1 MSAPKLATLLSLLEV
16 ECGAESDMKF
26 RLTYEGE
33 LRPTQREP
41 IDNQRNPLAEHKH
54 QIRRKFHNQLKH
66 LWATDRF
73 LSRYRISPENP
84 NIGKKR
90 KAAADSMFAMWAPS
104 EDEKEALVDVVAA
117 RHATLG
123 YRFVPLVTVYFDLL
137 CSLHILFLR
146 HDVPGSAIQAGD
158 IDNRIKTLI
167 DSLRVPQYQEE
178 LVGEDACPRE
188 GEDPFF
194 CLLQD
199 DNQVSGFAVETDTL
213 LDPPDGSGDDRKVK
227 IVVTVELRP
236 YYATPFNLSF
246 V

>member
-1 MSAPKLATLLSLLEV
+1 
-16 ECGAESDMKF
+16 MKF

-33 LRPTQREP
+33 LRPTQRDP
-41 IDNQRNPLAEHKH
+41 VGSQRNPLAEHKH
-54 QIRRKFHNQLKH
+54 LIRRRFHKQLKH

-73 LSRYRISPENP
+73 LSRYRISPDNP
-84 NIGKKR
+84 NIGENR
-90 KAAADSMFAMWAPS
+90 TAAADSMFAMWAPA
-104 EDEKEALVDVVAA
+104 EDENKPLVDVVAA
-117 RHATLG
+117 RHAVLG
-123 YRFVPLVTVYFDLL
+123 YRFVPLVTEYFDLS
-137 CSLHILFLR
+137 CSLYILFLR
-146 HDVPGSAIQAGD
+146 HDIPGSAIQAGD

-167 DSLRVPQYQEE
+167 DALRVPQNQEE
-178 LVGEDACPRE
+178 LVQEDVCPME

-199 DNQVSGFAVETDTL
+199 DNLVSGFTVETDTL
-213 LDPPDGSGDDRKVK
+213 LDPPHGSGDDRKVK

>member
-1 MSAPKLATLLSLLEV
+1 
-16 ECGAESDMKF
+16 MKF

-41 IDNQRNPLAEHKH
+41 IDNQRNPLAVHKH
-54 QIRRKFHNQLKH
+54 LIRRRFHKQLKH

-73 LSRYRISPENP
+73 LSQYRISPNNP
-84 NIGKKR
+84 NIGEAR
-90 KAAADSMFAMWAPS
+90 RAAADSMFAMWAPC
-104 EDEKEALVDVVAA
+104 EDEEKPLVDVVAS
-117 RHATLG
+117 RHTAFG
-123 YRFVPLVTVYFDLL
+123 YQFVPLVTEYFDLL

-167 DSLRVPQYQEE
+167 DALRVPQNQAE
-178 LVGEDACPRE
+178 LVEDDACPRE
-188 GEDPFF
+188 DENPFY

-199 DNQVSGFAVETDTL
+199 DNQVSGFSVETDTL
-213 LDPPDGSGDDRKVK
+213 LDPPNGYGDDRKVK

-236 YYATPFNLSF
+236 YYATQFNLSF

>member
-1 MSAPKLATLLSLLEV
+1 
-16 ECGAESDMKF
+16 MKF
-26 RLTYEGE
+26 RLTYNGE

-41 IDNQRNPLAEHKH
+41 IDDQRNPLAAHKH
-54 QIRRKFHNQLKH
+54 QVRREFHKQLKH

-73 LSRYRISPENP
+73 LSRYQISPENP
-84 NIGKKR
+84 NIGTNR
-90 KAAADSMFAMWAPS
+90 KPAADSMYAMWAPS
-104 EDEKEALVDVVAA
+104 EDELKPLVDVVAA
-117 RHATLG
+117 RHAKLD
-123 YRFVPLVTVYFDLL
+123 YRFVPLVTEYFDLL

-167 DSLRVPQYQEE
+167 DALRIPNNQAE
-178 LVGEDACPRE
+178 LVGDDASPKDD
-188 GEDPFF
+188 EDPFF

-199 DNQVSGFAVETDTL
+199 DNQVSGFSVETDTL
-213 LDPPDGSGDDRKVK
+213 LEPPDGRSDDRNVK

-236 YYATPFNLSF
+236 YFATQFNLSF

>member
-1 MSAPKLATLLSLLEV
+1 
-16 ECGAESDMKF
+16 MKF

-41 IDNQRNPLAEHKH
+41 IDNQPNPLAAHKH
-54 QIRRKFHNQLKH
+54 RVRREFHKQLKH

-73 LSRYRISPENP
+73 LSQYRISPENP
-84 NIGKKR
+84 NIGENR
-90 KAAADSMFAMWAPS
+90 TAAADSMYAMWAPS
-104 EDEKEALVDVVAA
+104 EDEFVPLVDVVAA
-117 RHATLG
+117 RHANFG
-123 YRFVPLVTVYFDLL
+123 YRFVPLVTEYFDLL

-167 DSLRVPQYQEE
+167 DTLRVPNNQTE
-178 LVGEDACPRE
+178 LVGDDTSPRD
-188 GEDPFF
+188 GEIPFF

-199 DNQVSGFAVETDTL
+199 DNQVSGFSVETDTL
-213 LDPPDGSGDDRKVK
+213 LVPPGGASDDRDVK

-236 YYATPFNLSF
+236 YFATPFNLSF